1 MIASCLILLL
11 ALVALGRT
19 SGTIIGANQ
28 ESPLAILVDTLYW
41 SNNRGRNI
49 KKIMQAGV
57 DNGVSLDIQNDQGWA
72 PLHFAVAYDSL
83 DAVKVFLE
91 HGADAN
97 QAENDQWT
105 PLHFAAFHGNDP
117 IASILL
123 KSGADPLLRNR
134 AGLLPSSLSL
144 NEGHT
149 KLAATLAEAAYARA
163 QDLASPAPVEQQ
175 EADGDYDC
183 EAGIDFFLLMDLLRN
198 AKTQPSSPLNANMV
212 MSYTS
217 GHSPLTVAT
226 CRGDV
231 DAVRELVEMGS
242 NLHYTNARSG
252 RSVLHYAVTSG
263 STETVREVLSHLAGA
278 EVETGAAATTADGA
292 GVTVLALAQKNLE
305 TLPIDGGDAEVAMQR
320 EARRTILEALQRAAG
335 LPTETEQSEQR
346 EAKRRL
352 EEEARLQKEREEEE
366 TRRRLAEQK
375 KKTFL
380 AP

>member
-11 ALVALGRT
+11 ALVALEST

-72 PLHFAVAYDSL
+72 PMHFAVAYDSL

-105 PLHFAAFHGNDP
+105 PLHFAAFHGNDL

-183 EAGIDFFLLMDLLRN
+183 EAGIDFFLLLDLLRD
-198 AKTQPSSPLNANMV
+198 AKAHPSSPINANMV
-212 MSYTS
+212 VTYTS
-217 GHSPLTVAT
+217 GHSPLTVAS

-252 RSVLHYAVTSG
+252 RSVLHYAVGSG
-263 STETVREVLSHLAGA
+263 STETVREVLSLLAGA
-278 EVETGAAATTADGA
+278 EVETGAATADGA
-292 GVTVLALAQKNLE
+292 GVSPLALAKKNLE
-305 TLPIDGGDAEVAMQR
+305 ALPIDGGDAEVAMQR

-366 TRRRLAEQK
+366 TRRRVAEQK